1 MVNTDDRPI
10 QGFGTEAAHGPL
22 GRLDRFLHL
31 SPSWKSVGKW
41 L

>member
-10 QGFGTEAAHGPL
+10 QGFGTEAADDHP
-22 GRLDRFLHL
+22 GRLNRLLLL